1 MPIVVSGGL
10 NAAAMMIGEKG
21 SQMLLTAWQ

>member
-10 NAAAMMIGEKG
+10 NAASMMIGEKG
-21 SQMLLTAWQ
+21 SQMLLAAWQ

>member
-10 NAAAMMIGEKG
+10 NAASMMIGEKG
-21 SQMLLTAWQ
+21 SQMLKAAWR